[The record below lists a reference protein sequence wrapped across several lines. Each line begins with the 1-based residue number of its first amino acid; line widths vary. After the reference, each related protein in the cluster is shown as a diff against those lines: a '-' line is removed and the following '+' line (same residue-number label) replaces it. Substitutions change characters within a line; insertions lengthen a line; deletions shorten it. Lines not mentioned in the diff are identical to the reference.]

1 MALCIN
7 YWGFSLFHVISNL
20 TKKNGDGGWIL
31 DQLGEVNRM
40 GIKSWSMGTSE
51 LVLSIFQ
58 RNDTTQA
65 NSISTSKESFDQDL
79 ARDMMGI

>member
-20 TKKNGDGGWIL
+20 TRKKGMIF

-40 GIKSWSMGTSE
+40 GVKNWSMGTSE
-51 LVLSIFQ
+51 LILSIFQ
-58 RNDTTQA
+58 RNNTTQA